1 MSGKSKL
8 VWPVITLLLLGMTA
22 AAGLLLV
29 ESPERDTGFWVTLV
43 PIMLAEAMF
52 GFSFADLGSRLKE
65 SFGLFRA
72 GSGVVVVGYFIF
84 TMIMIPVYGN
94 GISTRTLLVVQII
107 GFGVTLIMQLLFGLA
122 GRAAVEGVT
131 GFAVTERNKTGFKL
145 ESAALLSELKTRF
158 PRETELLRESGRL
171 AEAARFAAES
181 VKASAHIDDKICDGF
196 LKLRASAAE
205 YPPFAR
211 ALPAARGADQKSSLT
226 GLCRPPCRAAVE
238 GMGTIWR
245 SIPGRGGR
253 DRFLHRERRFRLL

>member
-107 GFGVTLIMQLLFGLA
+107 GFGVTLWHAIRLGEAPTVFSITTVLVLLYILA
-122 GRAAVEGVT
+122 NLVVDLLYAV
-131 GFAVTERNKTGFKL
+131 L
-145 ESAALLSELKTRF
+145 D
-158 PRETELLRESGRL
+158 PRIRYE
-171 AEAARFAAES
+171 
-181 VKASAHIDDKICDGF
+181 
-196 LKLRASAAE
+196 
-205 YPPFAR
+205 
-211 ALPAARGADQKSSLT
+211 
-226 GLCRPPCRAAVE
+226 
-238 GMGTIWR
+238 
-245 SIPGRGGR
+245 
-253 DRFLHRERRFRLL
+253 

>member
-94 GISTRTLLVVQII
+94 GISTRTLLV
-107 GFGVTLIMQLLFGLA
+107 GVTLIMQLLFGLA

-205 YPPFAR
+205 YPPERMLEEMR
-211 ALPAARGADQKSSLT
+211 AL
-226 GLCRPPCRAAVE
+226 
-238 GMGTIWR
+238 
-245 SIPGRGGR
+245 
-253 DRFLHRERRFRLL
+253 RELFRQREELIKNLR

>member
-29 ESPERDTGFWVTLV
+29 ESPERDTGFWVILV

-131 GFAVTERNKTGFKL
+131 GFKL

-205 YPPFAR
+205 YPPERMLEEMR
-211 ALPAARGADQKSSLT
+211 AL
-226 GLCRPPCRAAVE
+226 
-238 GMGTIWR
+238 
-245 SIPGRGGR
+245 
-253 DRFLHRERRFRLL
+253 RELFRQREELIENLR

>member
-29 ESPERDTGFWVTLV
+29 ENPERDTGFWVTLV

-72 GSGVVVVGYFIF
+72 GYFIF

-205 YPPFAR
+205 YPPERMLEEMR
-211 ALPAARGADQKSSLT
+211 AL
-226 GLCRPPCRAAVE
+226 
-238 GMGTIWR
+238 
-245 SIPGRGGR
+245 
-253 DRFLHRERRFRLL
+253 RELFRQREELIKNLR

>member
-29 ESPERDTGFWVTLV
+29 ENPERDTGFWVTLV

-196 LKLRASAAE
+196 LKLRASA
-205 YPPFAR
+205 
-211 ALPAARGADQKSSLT
+211 
-226 GLCRPPCRAAVE
+226 
-238 GMGTIWR
+238 
-245 SIPGRGGR
+245 
-253 DRFLHRERRFRLL
+253 

>member
-29 ESPERDTGFWVTLV
+29 ENPERDTGFWVTLV

-52 GFSFADLGSRLKE
+52 GFSFADFGSRLKE

-196 LKLRASAAE
+196 LKLRAFAAE
-205 YPPFAR
+205 YPPERMLEEMR
-211 ALPAARGADQKSSLT
+211 AL
-226 GLCRPPCRAAVE
+226 
-238 GMGTIWR
+238 
-245 SIPGRGGR
+245 
-253 DRFLHRERRFRLL
+253 RELFRQREELIKNLR

>member
-29 ESPERDTGFWVTLV
+29 ENPERDTGFWVTLV

-158 PRETELLRESGRL
+158 SRGR
-171 AEAARFAAES
+171 R
-181 VKASAHIDDKICDGF
+181 
-196 LKLRASAAE
+196 
-205 YPPFAR
+205 
-211 ALPAARGADQKSSLT
+211 SS
-226 GLCRPPCRAAVE
+226 
-238 GMGTIWR
+238 
-245 SIPGRGGR
+245 
-253 DRFLHRERRFRLL
+253 